1 MLIFARKNKNPLC
14 FFLSDA
20 ETRNAKDRSR
30 TVHKGLDRGSVWVST
45 ESSQEHCNRFICVPF
60 IERIQSNMGL
70 ELPGPIDP
78 HLKWKTTAK
87 GRQRGARRARTS
99 YAWGNQKNCMVNNF
113 RSEGMMHKGLKR
125 AGDISVSASEKV
137 GVSILG
143 RRFSDSLNN
152 VPIKKRK
159 ILLVSSPSSTLQSTY
174 SDDSDHLL
182 ESQLAFYLETL
193 AYDKNHNK
201 RNVADNLTILDD
213 INEEAGDVVD
223 FSGMSILA
231 AAACSSE
238 IVSDT
243 LNIGGIVSK
252 GYSFEAELLEAT
264 QGAQSHSSYEDKEWQ
279 SESIQD
285 LQENCN
291 VPVEECSAFKP
302 ADEDNLQ
309 GSESKKSFT
318 VSLQNDSDKIRSS
331 VSDSRLHWDLNT
343 VMDAWNSNSDAAVV
357 SEPLPTDPVCE
368 NLSHNEKLA
377 DFETFQDRVGNA
389 EGTCST
395 GLGESLENV
404 ADLPKDDCASLKSE
418 VWEKPDSCNNN
429 SITDHDHIK
438 RCCSLPYSDCLLEEN
453 LVTASV
459 SLVNSSEETE
469 VVYNQRN
476 SICSTE
482 VVSSIARDIL
492 GSLRDATLVIEA
504 IDKATADADSGLM
517 SETETS
523 LCLLP
528 CSGNISSDFHNDSHN
543 PYLNLVQSIR
553 KPISNEKPN
562 LVASNTESGS
572 DDHSVA
578 NAEVEQLTY
587 ISISQIEEHRVL
599 NTDLESGD
607 QSSVLAEKDCDVL
620 FDENAISNMVETCRS
635 GEIVHSDDIDVTNGL
650 HAKGSSRAVDGSPCL
665 LNGHHQIN
673 LGSFNP
679 DVLCSIITCVGK
691 HEQSTTELKVDN
703 DKCVGSVVPISVSAD
718 MTVKESLVVNAMNT
732 QEAGKSYMD
741 SCVNYS
747 GEVALNDHVHN
758 YDSDASHLDA
768 CQANGME
775 KVNLLVDE
783 DSQFEDG
790 EFRESVLQSWGEDG
804 AEERESAH
812 LDYGSDNR
820 ENAIVEAVS
829 CFPDSL
835 PSIENM
841 TGKSRDVS
849 VAIHDGAAN
858 IMNSLF
864 VVSQPSL
871 MCLSKSTS
879 LNSGDGKKTSTDIGR
894 KDCTDHLTVK
904 MIGQGGFQDG
914 ENNRS
919 PPASV
924 GMKYSGWD
932 RLPVACVHIRDGM
945 LDTGIGS
952 VKQDGKAGA
961 LDESSANELVGRSGL
976 SFSRGF
982 SSRVER
988 LMSSDES
995 HRQDNSSARITRRD
1009 SSSRITRSDDHG
1021 GLNTKIERN
1030 TGAPKSVGMGRP
1042 SQHPQGMVRDVHCFD
1057 CSNHHCPKHPGS
1069 PGYCDA
1075 PSARPGS
1082 RNAAAAAAA
1091 KVESNGFVV
1100 AADGTIAK
1108 AGGAGNAGR
1117 VVRQSTN
1124 ASSQSRWGSQAET
1137 ELACGVQRR
1146 FGNLR
1151 DMSPVQHFSVSR
1163 SQAGKYGHE
1172 MARDR
1177 YHRPVPDDRMNLSRP
1192 VHHSSRRDRGFSP
1205 QRGSLCLSRS
1215 RTRSP
1220 SRSRIPSPHL
1230 WTSPRRREIGMNNVL
1245 GYSRGSRSLRARM
1258 ERMRSPHLR
1267 SSVEDPTLRTFASP
1281 LHYSRWIDERR
1292 DSSNH
1297 LREHDYRQRSRR
1309 SPSTKAFTNSKLDSV
1324 HSHGRSEPNGHHCH
1338 LHSDKNP
1345 EIAGLSRGY
1354 KCAGSDDRRGCG
1366 NRKPRTM
1373 VGGCC
1378 TKEERRKDKMGW
1390 LEDPAAAWY
1399 DLVIPNCEST
1409 FLLQESVKT
1418 VSKSADLKV
1427 DDNNYV
1433 GLVAPIS
1440 ISAVSA
1446 MAKTILI

>member
-1 MLIFARKNKNPLC
+1 MVVE
-14 FFLSDA
+14 LS
-20 ETRNAKDRSR
+20 
-30 TVHKGLDRGSVWVST
+30 
-45 ESSQEHCNRFICVPF
+45 Q
-60 IERIQSNMGL
+60 RIQSNMGL
-70 ELPGPIDP
+70 ELPRPIDP
-78 HLKWKTTAK
+78 HLKWKTTGK

-99 YAWGNQKNCMVNNF
+99 YAWGNQKNRMVNNF
-113 RSEGMMHKGLKR
+113 RSEGMMHKGPKR
-125 AGDISVSASEKV
+125 AGDISVSESEKV

-143 RRFSDSLNN
+143 RRFSDSLSI

-174 SDDSDHLL
+174 SDESDHLL

-193 AYDKNHNK
+193 AYDKIHNK
-201 RNVADNLTILDD
+201 RNVADKLTILDD
-213 INEEAGDVVD
+213 INEEAGDVD

-252 GYSFEAELLEAT
+252 GYSSKEELLEGT
-264 QGAQSHSSYEDKEWQ
+264 QGAQSHSLYEDKDRQ
-279 SESIQD
+279 SESTQD

-291 VPVEECSAFKP
+291 IPVEECSEFKP
-302 ADEDNLQ
+302 TDDDNLQ
-309 GSESKKSFT
+309 GSASKKNFT
-318 VSLQNDSDKIRSS
+318 VSWQNDSDKIRSS

-343 VMDAWNSNSDAAVV
+343 AMDAWNSNFDAAVV
-357 SEPLPTDPVCE
+357 SEPLPPDPVCE

-389 EGTCST
+389 ESTCST

-404 ADLPKDDCASLKSE
+404 ADLPKDDCALLKSE

-429 SITDHDHIK
+429 SMTDHDHVK
-438 RCCSLPYSDCLLEEN
+438 RCCSLPYGDCLLEEN

-469 VVYNQRN
+469 VVYDQRN
-476 SICSTE
+476 CLCSTE
-482 VVSSIARDIL
+482 VVSSVARDIL
-492 GSLRDATLVIEA
+492 GSLRDATLVIES
-504 IDKATADADSGLM
+504 IDKAKADADTGLM

-523 LCLLP
+523 FCLLP
-528 CSGNISSDFHNDSHN
+528 CSGNTSSDFHNDAHN
-543 PYLNLVQSIR
+543 PHLNLVQSIR
-553 KPISNEKPN
+553 KPISDEKPN
-562 LVASNTESGS
+562 IVASNTESSS

-578 NAEVEQLTY
+578 NAEVEQLIH
-587 ISISQIEEHRVL
+587 ISISQIDDHRVL

-607 QSSVLAEKDCDVL
+607 QSSVLAEKASDVL
-620 FDENAISNMVETCRS
+620 FDANAISNMVETCRS
-635 GEIVHSDDIDVTNGL
+635 GEIVHCDDIDVTNGL
-650 HAKGSSRAVDGSPCL
+650 HAEGSSREVDGSPCL
-665 LNGHHQIN
+665 LNGHHQSS
-673 LGSFNP
+673 LGSFYP

-691 HEQSTTELKVDN
+691 YEQSTTELKVDN
-703 DKCVGSVVPISVSAD
+703 DKCVGSVAPISVSAD
-718 MTVKESLVVNAMNT
+718 MTVKEIDVSLVDNAMNT

-741 SCVNYS
+741 SCVDYS
-747 GEVALNDHVHN
+747 GEVAFNDHIHN

-775 KVNLLVDE
+775 KVDLLVDE

-820 ENAIVEAVS
+820 ENAVLEAVS

-835 PSIENM
+835 PSSIENM
-841 TGKSRDVS
+841 MGKSRDVS

-871 MCLSKSTS
+871 KCLSKSSS
-879 LNSGDGKKTSTDIGR
+879 LDSGDGKKTSTDIGS
-894 KDCTDHLTVK
+894 KDCTGHLTVK

-914 ENNRS
+914 ENNRW

-924 GMKYSGWD
+924 RMKYSGWD
-932 RLPVACVHIRDGM
+932 QLPVACVHIGDGM

-961 LDESSANELVGRSGL
+961 LDESGADELVGRSGL
-976 SFSRGF
+976 SFRRGF

-988 LMSSDES
+988 PMSSDES
-995 HRQDNSSARITRRD
+995 HRQDSSSARITRRD
-1009 SSSRITRSDDHG
+1009 SSSSRMTRSDDHG
-1021 GLNTKIERN
+1021 GLNTKVERN
-1030 TGAPKSVGMGRP
+1030 TGAPKSVGTGRS
-1042 SQHPQGMVRDVHCFD
+1042 SQHPQGMVRDIHCFD
-1057 CSNHHCPKHPGS
+1057 SSNHHRPKCPGS

-1075 PSARPGS
+1075 PSALHGS

-1100 AADGTIAK
+1100 AHDGTIAK

-1146 FGNLR
+1146 FRSLR
-1151 DMSPVQHFSVSR
+1151 DMSPNWHFSVSR

-1177 YHRPVPDDRMNLSRP
+1177 YHRPVPDDRMNLSPP
-1192 VHHSSRRDRGFSP
+1192 VHHSSRRGRSFSP
-1205 QRGSLCLSRS
+1205 HKGPLCLSHS
-1215 RTRSP
+1215 RTGFP
-1220 SRSRIPSPHL
+1220 SRSRIRSPHL
-1230 WTSPRRREIGMNNVL
+1230 WTSPRRSEIGMNNVL

-1258 ERMRSPHLR
+1258 VRMRSPHLR
-1267 SSVEDPTLRTFASP
+1267 SSVEDPMVGYGPTSRTFASP
-1281 LHYSRWIDERR
+1281 LHHSSWIGERR

-1297 LREHDYRQRSRR
+1297 LREHDYRRRSRR

-1324 HSHGRSEPNGHHCH
+1324 HSHGRSEPNGRHHH
-1338 LHSDKNP
+1338 LHAGKIP

-1354 KCAGSDDRRGCG
+1354 KCAGSDDR
-1366 NRKPRTM
+1366 
-1373 VGGCC
+1373 
-1378 TKEERRKDKMGW
+1378 MGYG
-1390 LEDPAAAWY
+1390 DRY
-1399 DLVIPNCEST
+1399 Q
-1409 FLLQESVKT
+1409 LLRPWSQENTNSNK
-1418 VSKSADLKV
+1418 KFFR
-1427 DDNNYV
+1427 
-1433 GLVAPIS
+1433 
-1440 ISAVSA
+1440 
-1446 MAKTILI
+1446 